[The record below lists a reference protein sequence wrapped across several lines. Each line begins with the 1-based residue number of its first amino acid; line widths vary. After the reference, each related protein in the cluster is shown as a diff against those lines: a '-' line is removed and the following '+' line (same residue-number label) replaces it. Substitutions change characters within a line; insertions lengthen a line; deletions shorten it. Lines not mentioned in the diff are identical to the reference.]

1 MDNNYKPFWATTR
14 IYNPKNYYLNDKNY
28 YNNVMTVNTVAIP
41 KERASLIDIDNWLNE
56 ISDEYTKPLNT
67 LTSTQ

>member
-1 MDNNYKPFWATTR
+1 
-14 IYNPKNYYLNDKNY
+14 
-28 YNNVMTVNTVAIP
+28 MTVNTVAIP
-41 KERASLIDIDNWLNE
+41 KERASLIDIDDWLNE